1 MMTGKRTDVF
11 TKQNMFEGRK
21 FEMTLKH
28 HSIHMQKE
36 PLFRI
41 KRICNPTPEH
51 QTAIVGVS
59 EQNSSLKLSHY
70 KATTA
75 SEDFNY
81 VLSSAQ
87 I

>member
-1 MMTGKRTDVF
+1 MNGKRTDVF

-28 HSIHMQKE
+28 HSIHAQKE

-51 QTAIVGVS
+51 ETAIVDVS
-59 EQNSSLKLSHY
+59 EQNSSLKPYNY
-70 KATTA
+70 KAYTA
-75 SEDFNY
+75 SEDFNF
-81 VLSSAQ
+81 VLSDKQ